1 VAEHAHE
8 HDRSSRRPPT
18 ALVSRF
24 AQPAETLARF
34 FLAGFD
40 GLMMQHLSH
49 PDVEAEITCLQAL
62 ISAVVALAGG
72 RLDLA
77 AVAAD

>member
-1 VAEHAHE
+1 
-8 HDRSSRRPPT
+8 
-18 ALVSRF
+18 
-24 AQPAETLARF
+24 
-34 FLAGFD
+34 
-40 GLMMQHLSH
+40 MMQHLSH
-49 PDVEAEITCLQAL
+49 PDVEAEITCLRAL